1 MLNCVFSKT
10 AVGTYGDDEDER
22 EEEEREEEE
31 REEEEREEEEREEEA
46 LWCAAS
52 APSQIDDSS
61 VTVFFSRFGYCSVTT
76 IGRFKWPAED
86 TRKADVVISEFMP

>member
-22 EEEEREEEE
+22 EEEE
-31 REEEEREEEEREEEA
+31 EREEEA

-52 APSQIDDSS
+52 QIDSS
-61 VTVFFSRFGYCSVTT
+61 VIFIKNSFF
-76 IGRFKWPAED
+76 
-86 TRKADVVISEFMP
+86 